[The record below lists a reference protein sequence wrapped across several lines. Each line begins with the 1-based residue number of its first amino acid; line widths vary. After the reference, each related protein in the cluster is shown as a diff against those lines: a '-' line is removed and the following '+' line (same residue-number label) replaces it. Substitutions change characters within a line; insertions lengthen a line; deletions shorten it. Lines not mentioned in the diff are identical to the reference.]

1 HRKPELEKILRT
13 SLKPIKKKTNL
24 TQGEENTL
32 TELQNRH
39 SIIIKPADKGST
51 IVIMDKTD
59 YTWEAMRQEEEYYK
73 SLEKPIYPETQTKI
87 NHLLKQLHKRKYIN
101 RKQLL
106 FLIRPDPG
114 IFTYFQKSKKNH
126 RNGQNHSKS
135 QSAGPSYPT
144 AASNL
149 MPLLLTLKP
158 VNMDMKNNFKKI

>member
-1 HRKPELEKILRT
+1 MTIFSELNQN
-13 SLKPIKKKTNL
+13 SQKTNL

-59 YTWEAMRQEEEYYK
+59 YTWEAMRQDEEYYK

-149 MPLLLTLKP
+149 MAQLSYWIIT
-158 VNMDMKNNFKKI
+158 